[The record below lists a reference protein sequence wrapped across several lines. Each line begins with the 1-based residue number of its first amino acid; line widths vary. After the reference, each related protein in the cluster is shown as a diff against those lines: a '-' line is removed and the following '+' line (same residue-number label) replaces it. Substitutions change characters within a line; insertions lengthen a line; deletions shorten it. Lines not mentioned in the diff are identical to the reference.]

1 MKTTFA
7 LLAGV
12 ALFLSLPAF
21 AESPFDGTWKLNTS
35 KSNLTGDIMH
45 YADAGSGMLKYT
57 DSDQTYTFKPDG
69 SSFTTPMGMERTF
82 LKTGDD
88 SYTATSKRGGVLLR
102 TTTIKV
108 SSDGK
113 TLMEEAKGTKPNGD
127 NFDDTFT
134 YVRTSPGTGL
144 IGSWK
149 STEVKLSSPN
159 SLTIQT
165 DGADGVT
172 TTLSAIKASCQA
184 KWNGKDFPATG
195 PTVPDGL
202 TLALSKTGP
211 SSFKLVQKFK
221 GKVIVIAHYHVA
233 ADGKSMTLKGTNG
246 LGKEP
251 FTEVFDKQS

>member
-1 MKTTFA
+1 MKTGFA

-12 ALFLSLPAF
+12 ALLLSLPAF

-35 KSNLTGDIMH
+35 KSHLAGDTMS

-69 SSFTTPMGMERTF
+69 SSFTTPMGTDRTF
-82 LKTGDD
+82 LKTGDN
-88 SYTATSKRGGVLLR
+88 SYTATSKKGGLLLR

-113 TLMEEAKGTKPNGD
+113 TLMVESKGTKPNGD

-134 YVRTSPGTGL
+134 YIRTSPGTGL
-144 IGSWK
+144 IGGWK

-165 DGADGVT
+165 DGTDGVT
-172 TTLSAIKASCQA
+172 TTLSAIKATCQA

-211 SSFKLVQKFK
+211 SSFKLVQKVK
-221 GKVIVIAHYHVA
+221 GKVIVIARYQLA
-233 ADGKSMTLKGTNG
+233 SDGTTMTMKGTNG

>member
-12 ALFLSLPAF
+12 ALLLSLPAF

-35 KSNLTGDIMH
+35 KSNLAGDIMH

-221 GKVIVIAHYHVA
+221 GKVIVIAHYQVA

>member
-1 MKTTFA
+1 MKTRIA
-7 LLAGV
+7 LLAGI
-12 ALFLSLPAF
+12 ALLLSLPAF

>member
-1 MKTTFA
+1 MKTGYG

-12 ALFLSLPAF
+12 ALLLSWPAL
-21 AESPFDGTWKLNTS
+21 ADSPFDGTWKLNAG
-35 KSNLTGDIMH
+35 KSHLEGDTMS
-45 YADAGSGMLKYT
+45 YADAGAGSLKYT
-57 DSDQTYTFKPDG
+57 DSDQSYTFKPDG
-69 SSFTTPMGMERTF
+69 SSFTTPFGTERTF
-82 LKTGDD
+82 TKTGDD
-88 SYTATSKRGGVLLR
+88 SYTATSKKGGVLLR

-113 TLMEEAKGTKPNGD
+113 TLSEESKGTKPNGD

-159 SLTIQT
+159 SFTIQS
-165 DGADGVT
+165 DGTDGVT
-172 TTLSAIKASCQA
+172 LSLSAIKATCQA
-184 KWNGKDFPATG
+184 KWDGKDYPASG

-202 TLALSKTGP
+202 TLAVSKTGA
-211 SSFKLVQKFK
+211 SSFKLVQKVK
-221 GKVIVIAHYHVA
+221 GKVLVIAHYRLA
-233 ADGKSMTLKGTNG
+233 PDGKTLTEKGTNG

-251 FTEVFDKQS
+251 YTEVFDKQS

>member
-1 MKTTFA
+1 MKTKFA

-12 ALFLSLPAF
+12 ALLLSLPAF

-35 KSNLTGDIMH
+35 KSHLAGDIMN

-69 SSFTTPMGMERTF
+69 SSFTTPMGTERTF
-82 LKTGDD
+82 MKTGDD

-102 TTTIKV
+102 TTIIKV

-113 TLMEEAKGTKPNGD
+113 TLKEEAKGTKPNGD
-127 NFDDTFT
+127 TFDDTFT

-144 IGSWK
+144 IGGWK
-149 STEVKLSSPN
+149 STEVNLSSPN

-172 TTLSAIKASCQA
+172 TTLSAIKATCQA

-221 GKVIVIAHYHVA
+221 GKVLVIASYKVA
-233 ADGKSMTLKGTNG
+233 PDGKTLTSKGTNG
-246 LGKEP
+246 AGKEP